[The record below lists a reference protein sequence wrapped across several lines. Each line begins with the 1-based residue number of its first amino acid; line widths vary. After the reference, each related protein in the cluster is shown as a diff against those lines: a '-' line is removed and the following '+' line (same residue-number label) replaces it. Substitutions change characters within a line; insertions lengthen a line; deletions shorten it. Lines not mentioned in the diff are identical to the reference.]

1 MFSSHFTGK
10 AGPGGEHFYR
20 HAPSFYAA
28 TAPSG
33 PAAPTLAGSYSA
45 DVCIVGGGFAGLGA
59 ALALARA
66 GKRAVLVEAGPLG
79 WGASGRNGGQ
89 VHMGWNQDQPWLERK
104 LGAGPARALWDVAL
118 AARDHLDGLIALD
131 PERCDFRPGHVHA
144 DHRARLVAGSH
155 AHVAH
160 MRETYGYRDLR
171 AVGCEEMR
179 VLVDSP
185 CYFGGTVDAR
195 GGHLHPL
202 KLAHGI
208 ARAAVAAGA
217 VVHGGSPC
225 TAIRRR
231 GAGWQVETPG
241 GTVEAAAVLVATGGY
256 GTGLLPLVDAHV
268 LPINNFIVVTAPLG
282 AEASE
287 RLIAGGRSVSD
298 SRFVVR
304 YFRMTQD
311 HRLLFGGGESYGW
324 RFPADI
330 GSFVR
335 PHLERTYP
343 QLAGTAIDYAWGGTL
358 SITPD
363 RLPHVQQVQPGLW
376 SLNGFSGVGV
386 VLGPYLGAAVGEM
399 LAGQPGMAF
408 AALSS
413 LPGPRFP
420 GGPALRWPTMVAA
433 LGFLGLRD
441 RF

>member
-1 MFSSHFTGK
+1 MFSSRFTGK
-10 AGPGGEHFYR
+10 AGPGGEYFDR

-28 TAPSG
+28 TAPPG
-33 PAAPTLAGSYSA
+33 PAAPALAGATSA

-59 ALALARA
+59 ALALARG

-131 PERCDFRPGHVHA
+131 ADACDFRAGHVHA

-160 MRETYGYRDLR
+160 MRTVYGYEDLR
-171 AVGCEEMR
+171 AVDRAEMR

-185 CYFGGTVDAR
+185 CYFGGMVDAR

-208 ARAAVAAGA
+208 AQAAAAAGA
-217 VVHGGSPC
+217 ALHAGSPC
-225 TAIRRR
+225 TAIRRA

-241 GTVEAAAVLVATGGY
+241 GTVDAAAVLVAAGGY
-256 GTGLLPLVDAHV
+256 GTGLLPQVDAHV
-268 LPINNFIVVTAPLG
+268 LPINNFIAVTAPLG
-282 AEASE
+282 PEVAE

-304 YFRMTQD
+304 YFRMTPD

-324 RFPADI
+324 RFPKDI

-363 RLPHVQQVQPGLW
+363 RLPHCQEVQPGLW
-376 SLNGFSGVGV
+376 SLNGFSGVGI

-399 LAGQPGMAF
+399 LAGQPGAAF
-408 AALSS
+408 AALRA

-420 GGPALRWPTMVAA
+420 GGAALRWPTMVAA

-441 RF
+441 KF